1 MVVLMVFLSSLDEW
15 DTERSDQTMTTIE
28 SKSRQQRVQD
38 ALRDLL
44 DADEH
49 DNTYRYFRASDV
61 IDIDPELS
69 PAMVGSYLPR
79 IEAESPL
86 PSGLAIERYTE
97 RRCGASLWIVKRDRA

>member
-1 MVVLMVFLSSLDEW
+1 
-15 DTERSDQTMTTIE
+15 MTATK
-28 SKSRQQRVQD
+28 SKSRQQRVRD

-44 DADEH
+44 NGDEH
-49 DNTYRYFRASDV
+49 DNSYLYFQASDV
-61 IDIDPELS
+61 MDVDPELS

>member
-1 MVVLMVFLSSLDEW
+1 
-15 DTERSDQTMTTIE
+15 MTTIE
-28 SKSRQQRVQD
+28 SKSRQQRVQH

>member
-1 MVVLMVFLSSLDEW
+1 
-15 DTERSDQTMTTIE
+15 MTATE

-38 ALRDLL
+38 ALRHLL
-44 DADEH
+44 NADEH
-49 DNTYRYFRASDV
+49 GNSYRYFRASDV
-61 IDIDPELS
+61 VDVDSELS
-69 PAMVGSYLPR
+69 PAMVGLYLPR

>member
-1 MVVLMVFLSSLDEW
+1 
-15 DTERSDQTMTTIE
+15 MTATK

>member
-1 MVVLMVFLSSLDEW
+1 
-15 DTERSDQTMTTIE
+15 MTATK

-44 DADEH
+44 NGDEH
-49 DNTYRYFRASDV
+49 GNSYLYFRASDV
-61 IDIDPELS
+61 VDVDPELS

>member
-1 MVVLMVFLSSLDEW
+1 
-15 DTERSDQTMTTIE
+15 MTATE
-28 SKSRQQRVQD
+28 SKSRQKRVQD